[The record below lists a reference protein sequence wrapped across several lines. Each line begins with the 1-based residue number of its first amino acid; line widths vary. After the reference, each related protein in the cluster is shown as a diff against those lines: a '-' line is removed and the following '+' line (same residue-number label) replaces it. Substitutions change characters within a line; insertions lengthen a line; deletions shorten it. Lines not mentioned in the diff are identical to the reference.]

1 MNFSCFLSLAALA
14 VLAPGLAGGKPV
26 TPEASTQATAVAV
39 SAAQLPVLGP
49 APAWSLK
56 DLDGK
61 EVSFAQ
67 FKGKTVV
74 VDFWATW

>member
-1 MNFSCFLSLAALA
+1 MKRL
-14 VLAPGLAGGKPV
+14 GGKHPGRKF
-26 TPEASTQATAVAV
+26 AAVAV